1 MKKIVGLILLVF
13 LSFGVRAS
21 HIMGG
26 EITWQ
31 CIKDP
36 LNPDVGKYIFTMKLY
51 RDCDGISLPTTNQT
65 LNVWNHPTVST
76 ISLQFISNTD
86 ISPDCDVT
94 NSGNPALDCST
105 NPVGAVEEYIYQSL
119 PIALVGAPPISN
131 PPTPTTHGW
140 HFTWDSCC
148 RNGAIVNLATPSS
161 DGFTMRAS
169 MFAYIDPFGNS
180 TPTGQKS

>member
-1 MKKIVGLILLVF
+1 MKKIVGLILWFFYHLAFVLVT
-13 LSFGVRAS
+13 LWEENYLGVYQRS
-21 HIMGG
+21 S
-26 EITWQ
+26 
-31 CIKDP
+31 
-36 LNPDVGKYIFTMKLY
+36 NPDVGKYIFTMKLY

-119 PIALVGAPPISN
+119 PIALVGAPQFPILQHQLR
-131 PPTPTTHGW
+131 TDGTLHGI
-140 HFTWDSCC
+140 HVVETE
-148 RNGAIVNLATPSS
+148 LL
-161 DGFTMRAS
+161 
-169 MFAYIDPFGNS
+169 
-180 TPTGQKS
+180 

>member
-13 LSFGVRAS
+13 LSFGVHAS

-26 EITWQ
+26 EITWE

-36 LNPDVGKYIFTMKLY
+36 LDPDVGKYIFTMKLY

-65 LNVWNHPTVST
+65 LNVWNHPTVTT

-94 NSGNPALDCST
+94 NSGNPALDCFT
-105 NPVGAVEEYIYQSL
+105 NPVGAVEETSINHCQ
-119 PIALVGAPPISN
+119 
-131 PPTPTTHGW
+131 
-140 HFTWDSCC
+140 
-148 RNGAIVNLATPSS
+148 
-161 DGFTMRAS
+161 
-169 MFAYIDPFGNS
+169 
-180 TPTGQKS
+180 